1 MMVRIFRGALVSS
14 SAAGPN
20 FLSGRPKLTCLMMEM
35 MIMVMMMIM
44 ILRDTEADLLDD
56 DGDDDSSRD

>member
-1 MMVRIFRGALVSS
+1 MMVRILRGALVSS

-20 FLSGRPKLTCLMMEM
+20 FLSGSPKLTCLM
-35 MIMVMMMIM
+35 IMVMTIM
-44 ILRDTEADLLDD
+44 IHWDTEAYLLDD